1 MTNTSWAIVII
12 VVLVLAGLVWWYYQ
26 PAESA
31 PTPATTSSVNAP
43 PANSAPVG
51 ATVTHGSNGFSPQ
64 EVTIARGGTVT
75 LVDDGDKEIEVA
87 SAQHPTH
94 SVYDGTTRDQHCA
107 AGYTGVK
114 PLDQCTKG
122 DTYSF
127 TFDNVGTWGYH
138 NHRDVSHFGKV
149 IVVE

>member
-51 ATVTHGSNGFSPQ
+51 ATVTHGSG
-64 EVTIARGGTVT
+64 
-75 LVDDGDKEIEVA
+75 DDGDNEMEVA